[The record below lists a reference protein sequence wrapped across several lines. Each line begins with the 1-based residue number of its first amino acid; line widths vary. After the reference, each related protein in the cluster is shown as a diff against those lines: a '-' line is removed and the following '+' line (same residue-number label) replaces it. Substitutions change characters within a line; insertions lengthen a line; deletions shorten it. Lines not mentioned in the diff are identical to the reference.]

1 MSDPVTLKRP
11 KPKEDEDEILRMQ
24 EEFIQSN
31 EKPSVHIAHSTGQN
45 DLDKIRK
52 TRTFTSQFSA
62 NKKLKSN
69 RQTHIKSKDSNK
81 TESFPISL
89 ENPIP
94 GTDTQNLSKTSSI
107 ILGNIVEKTLP
118 EQFDLKFANE
128 RDSSKSGFPSIFT
141 SKNTTTKKGSLFW
154 QTISKAE
161 TSTSEE
167 KIETPEVRFE
177 DYGLTTEEDILRE
190 KRKLESI
197 LSPSLVEFMKQRK
210 KEKDRLTQK
219 QTQTS
224 NIKNEPSS
232 STSTDQIQVEEELP
246 EMVKDIVTEAKEKRW
261 VHMDVVEKEKAKWME
276 DIPSSEEK
284 KPNFDEPYNARFDFN
299 GVLLPFKDENLKM
312 DKGLHHHGQEPE
324 RPGYSLQE
332 LLQLS
337 RSSSPQQRSI
347 ALQTLA
353 NIIEKSRRGWYD
365 SVLYPAPLSALNE
378 KNVFLLLRFSLDDSS
393 VSIVSSALQAMRAFL
408 YNEEDEVCLDRL
420 FGLND
425 FAEPILKPDLKD
437 VKDTS
442 NLKDHELA
450 QLDTVATA
458 LRSDI
463 VPRIRYILNEMR
475 PPPDGVSSALE
486 ILIRLSRHSCES
498 ALNIL
503 WAPHLLE
510 IILNHF
516 IPLTTDKLVNQD
528 RINNAY
534 GIPVVSALRFCRVL
548 ITYAGK
554 PAAEKLCRL
563 NLVQSIISY
572 VSSEAGTHGTFLHIE
587 CLRLWKLLLLHGFVA
602 DSISGS
608 QLILRSQLRIFF
620 DNLNLGQASDL
631 LCEHA
636 AALILVASHEDSLRV
651 DILQLL
657 KKWSTQLVTISS
669 PTWGRTKLVLQAL
682 IAVEDYS
689 EGYFQTNW
697 ISNSKIFVNLKSCSN
712 LLSGLQS
719 AKERSPSS
727 LPSLGALTENGQL
740 QPVLSHNSC
749 LPFLTEALKV
759 FSIFSHKREI
769 ERVYNQAEFVK
780 YISELSRSDWTLENS
795 WYTRV
800 ELNLL
805 TRVVTTGRLIEEAL
819 SPKMKNAL
827 WLLAVK
833 LISALPGDYPNQVKG
848 MLHFVL
854 DPDKLSM
861 DELLKNLQEL
871 KLNEDESQSTS
882 LNLSKELIM
891 IYESYVA
898 LKGNWDQAAMPRDW
912 LFLPLIDT
920 YSISKKFHKLDKS
933 HTEKVIIVLNL
944 YLGLPDLVKNLTP
957 NLRFSRLILV
967 FLCDTVFHDKTVSH
981 LVENVVADFLKKH
994 NKDLDFTKDVPG
1006 LSSFT
1011 DMFTS
1016 LCENFFSNSY
1026 GNDSFAIILLSF
1038 TSQRHNAHFR
1048 RMLWSEHAGT
1058 LRYIKVPVEK
1068 LILPLEEFLYPLEMD
1083 VSLIE
1088 SYITALIRGNV
1099 KKEWCP
1105 VPYIVA
1111 LHHSAMFVKQT
1122 SKLAIRMRTGLEK
1135 LKDSSAADE
1144 LLNYDPSTLGNLL

>member
-1 MSDPVTLKRP
+1 MTLKRP
-11 KPKEDEDEILRMQ
+11 KPKEDENEILRLQ

-31 EKPSVHIAHSTGQN
+31 EKPSVHIAQSNEKN
-45 DLDKIRK
+45 DQDKVRK

-62 NKKLKSN
+62 NKKLKSSK
-69 RQTHIKSKDSNK
+69 QT
-81 TESFPISL
+81 
-89 ENPIP
+89 EN
-94 GTDTQNLSKTSSI
+94 QNPLKNSSI
-107 ILGNIVEKTLP
+107 ILGNIVERKPP
-118 EQFDLKFANE
+118 ERFDLQFLKE
-128 RDSSKSGFPSIFT
+128 QDSSKSGFPSIFT
-141 SKNTTTKKGSLFW
+141 SKESNTKKESLFW
-154 QTISKAE
+154 QTVSKTE

-167 KIETPEVRFE
+167 KAETPEVRFE
-177 DYGLTTEEDILRE
+177 DYGLKTEEDILRE
-190 KRKLESI
+190 KRKLESM
-197 LSPSLVEFMKQRK
+197 LDPSLLEFVKQRK
-210 KEKDRLTQK
+210 KEKDRLKLKETQV
-219 QTQTS
+219 S
-224 NIKNEPSS
+224 NIKNEPSP
-232 STSTDQIQVEEELP
+232 STSAHNIQEELP
-246 EMVKDIVTEAKEKRW
+246 EMVKDIITEAKDKHW
-261 VHMDVVEKEKAKWME
+261 IHMDVVEKEKAKWME
-276 DIPSSEEK
+276 DIPASEEK
-284 KPNFDEPYNARFDFN
+284 KTNLDEPYNARFDFD
-299 GVLLPFKDENLKM
+299 GVLLPFRDENLTI

-337 RSSSPQQRSI
+337 RSSSAQQRSI

-353 NIIEKSRRGWYD
+353 KIIEKSRRGWYD
-365 SVLYPAPLSALNE
+365 SVLDPAPLSALNE

-393 VSIVSSALQAMRAFL
+393 VSIVTSALQAMRAFL

-450 QLDTVATA
+450 QLDTIATA

-463 VPRIRYILNEMR
+463 VPRIRYILNEMQ

-486 ILIRLSRHSCES
+486 ILIRLSRHSHES

-510 IILNHF
+510 IILKHF
-516 IPLTTDKLVNQD
+516 IPLTTDKLVNQE

-534 GIPVVSALRFCRVL
+534 GVPVVSALRFCRVL

-554 PAAEKLCRL
+554 PAADKLSRL
-563 NLVQSIISY
+563 QIVQSIVSY

-587 CLRLWKLLLLHGFVA
+587 SLRLWKLLLLHGFA
-602 DSISGS
+602 GDSVSGS

-657 KKWSTQLVTISS
+657 KKWSTQLVSISS

-697 ISNSKIFVNLKSCSN
+697 ISNSKIFANLKTCSN
-712 LLSGLQS
+712 LLSGFQS

-727 LPSLGALTENGQL
+727 LPGLGALTENGQL

-749 LPFLTEALKV
+749 LPFLAEVLKV
-759 FSIFSHKREI
+759 FSIFSHKKDI
-769 ERVYNQAEFVK
+769 QRVYDQAEFAK
-780 YISELSRSDWTLENS
+780 YISELSKSDWTLENS

-805 TRVVTTGRLIEEAL
+805 TRVVSTGRLIEESL
-819 SPKMKNAL
+819 SPKMRKAL

-833 LISALPGDYPNQVKG
+833 LISALPADFPNQVKE
-848 MLHFVL
+848 MLRCVL
-854 DPDKLSM
+854 DPEKLSM

-871 KLNEDESQSTS
+871 KLIEDERQSTC
-882 LNLSKELIM
+882 LHLSKELIA

-920 YSISKKFHKLDKS
+920 YSISKKFHKLDKGD
-933 HTEKVIIVLNL
+933 TEKIIIVLNL
-944 YLGLPDLVKNLTP
+944 YLGLPELVENLTP

-981 LVENVVADFLKKH
+981 LVEKVVAAFLKKH
-994 NKDLDFTKDVPG
+994 NKELDFTEDVPG

-1011 DMFTS
+1011 DMFTA
-1016 LCENFFSNSY
+1016 LLENFFSNSY
-1026 GNDSFAIILLSF
+1026 GNESFAIILLSF
-1038 TSQRHNAHFR
+1038 TSQRHNVHFR

-1058 LRYIKVPVEK
+1058 LRYIKVPLEK
-1068 LILPLEEFLYPLEMD
+1068 LILSLDEFLYPLETD

-1088 SYITALIRGNV
+1088 CYITSLVRGNI

-1105 VPYIVA
+1105 VPYIIA

-1135 LKDSSAADE
+1135 LKNSRVADE
-1144 LLNYDPSTLGNLL
+1144 LLNYDPSMQGNVA